1 MPCENSA
8 RKRSKTM
15 AFRCTPE
22 EYELIASMAAWSG
35 MSRQDYIMARL
46 TGTEVTVRP
55 SSRTQR
61 ALRDS
66 MKELAERLLA
76 VGDQGNQRQF
86 DEKDIYYFHLESS
99 NQMQHL
105 GVVNLVR
112 CSVAQAF
119 ARPVVELIVH
129 LQHPPFADI
138 V

>member
-86 DEKDIYYFHLESS
+86 DEKDIYYFH
-99 NQMQHL
+99 QKGGTH
-105 GVVNLVR
+105 
-112 CSVAQAF
+112 
-119 ARPVVELIVH
+119 
-129 LQHPPFADI
+129 DI
-138 V
+138 SRGHR

>member
-1 MPCENSA
+1 MPRENSA

-22 EYELIASMAAWSG
+22 EYELIARMAAWSG

-46 TGTEVTVRP
+46 TGTEITVRP

-76 VGDQGNQRQF
+76 VCDADELDADLQKQLALVMEVFNGLGEAPPSGKRSAREKGPGDDLFGM
-86 DEKDIYYFHLESS
+86 S
-99 NQMQHL
+99 
-105 GVVNLVR
+105 R
-112 CSVAQAF
+112 C
-119 ARPVVELIVH
+119 
-129 LQHPPFADI
+129 
-138 V
+138 

>member
-76 VGDQGNQRQF
+76 VCDADELDADLQKQLALVMGIFNGLGEAQPPGRRVTREKGPGDDFFGM
-86 DEKDIYYFHLESS
+86 S
-99 NQMQHL
+99 
-105 GVVNLVR
+105 R
-112 CSVAQAF
+112 C
-119 ARPVVELIVH
+119 
-129 LQHPPFADI
+129 
-138 V
+138 

>member
-22 EYELIASMAAWSG
+22 EYELIANMASWSG

-46 TGTEVTVRP
+46 TGTEITVTP

-66 MKELAERLLA
+66 MKVLAERLLA
-76 VGDQGNQRQF
+76 VCDA
-86 DEKDIYYFHLESS
+86 DELDADLQKQLALVMGIF
-99 NQMQHL
+99 NGL
-105 GVVNLVR
+105 GE
-112 CSVAQAF
+112 AQ
-119 ARPVVELIVH
+119 
-129 LQHPPFADI
+129 PPGRRVTREKGPSDDLFGMSRR
-138 V
+138 

>member
-22 EYELIASMAAWSG
+22 EYELIANMAACSG

-46 TGTEVTVRP
+46 TGTEITVRP

-66 MKELAERLLA
+66 MKGLAERLLA
-76 VGDQGNQRQF
+76 VCDADELDADLQRQLALVMEIF
-86 DEKDIYYFHLESS
+86 NGLGEAPPPGRRAKREKGPSDDLFG
-99 NQMQHL
+99 MP
-105 GVVNLVR
+105 R
-112 CSVAQAF
+112 C
-119 ARPVVELIVH
+119 
-129 LQHPPFADI
+129 
-138 V
+138 

>member
-22 EYELIASMAAWSG
+22 EYELIANMAAWSG

-76 VGDQGNQRQF
+76 VCNQGNQRQF
-86 DEKDIYYFHLESS
+86 DEKGIYYLHQRGGTL
-99 NQMQHL
+99 
-105 GVVNLVR
+105 
-112 CSVAQAF
+112 
-119 ARPVVELIVH
+119 
-129 LQHPPFADI
+129 
-138 V
+138 

>member
-22 EYELIASMAAWSG
+22 EYELIANMAAWSG

-46 TGTEVTVRP
+46 TGTEITVRP

-66 MKELAERLLA
+66 MKGLAERLLA
-76 VGDQGNQRQF
+76 VCDA
-86 DEKDIYYFHLESS
+86 DELDAALQKQLALVMKVFNGLGEAPSS
-99 NQMQHL
+99 GKRSACEKGPSDDLFGML
-105 GVVNLVR
+105 R
-112 CSVAQAF
+112 
-119 ARPVVELIVH
+119 R
-129 LQHPPFADI
+129 
-138 V
+138 

>member
-22 EYELIASMAAWSG
+22 EYELIANMAAWSG

-46 TGTEVTVRP
+46 TGTEITVRP

-66 MKELAERLLA
+66 MKGLSERLLA
-76 VGDQGNQRQF
+76 VCDA
-86 DEKDIYYFHLESS
+86 DELDADLQKQLA
-99 NQMQHL
+99 
-105 GVVNLVR
+105 LVMGIFNGFGEAPPAGKR
-112 CSVAQAF
+112 A
-119 ARPVVELIVH
+119 AREKGPSDDL
-129 LQHPPFADI
+129 FGMSRR
-138 V
+138 

>member
-22 EYELIASMAAWSG
+22 EYELIANMAAWSG

-46 TGTEVTVRP
+46 TGTEITVRP

-76 VGDQGNQRQF
+76 VCDA
-86 DEKDIYYFHLESS
+86 DELDAGLQKQLA
-99 NQMQHL
+99 
-105 GVVNLVR
+105 LVMEIFSGFGEAPSPGRRAKREKGPSDDLFGMPR
-112 CSVAQAF
+112 C
-119 ARPVVELIVH
+119 
-129 LQHPPFADI
+129 
-138 V
+138 

>member
-22 EYELIASMAAWSG
+22 EYELIANMAAWSG

-76 VGDQGNQRQF
+76 VGNQGNLMKKVYTIFIKKEERY
-86 DEKDIYYFHLESS
+86 DRSRGH
-99 NQMQHL
+99 
-105 GVVNLVR
+105 R
-112 CSVAQAF
+112 
-119 ARPVVELIVH
+119 
-129 LQHPPFADI
+129 
-138 V
+138 